1 MSTHLTLHMCNVG
14 DIHHRHSLAVSHRQY
29 ELVERR
35 DGEKSNCEGLYK
47 VIVSQVE
54 SQLTKESCSDR
65 AEEHTLVFSC
75 SK

>member
-1 MSTHLTLHMCNVG
+1 MSVISITATTLQFPTN
-14 DIHHRHSLAVSHRQY
+14 RQY